1 MNCREKPFQLDNDWR
16 LCKYDKEKGLKIPIN
31 RDAHNEEGSKDIYIG
46 GGIGQKEWLEPRD
59 IFNTPDLGEMKA
71 LGEARK
77 PI

>member
-1 MNCREKPFQLDNDWR
+1 M
-16 LCKYDKEKGLKIPIN
+16 KIPIN